1 MGATDQKWDQWSV
14 ETTFSAGR
22 RARRRS
28 LICARA
34 NFDFQLIGEIAAV
47 LINCV
52 AYQNGRK
59 LADIPVG
66 EIHLFVN
73 EPDCFVWVALAN
85 PEPAELEAMQKEFG
99 LHELAVEDAQHGH
112 QRPKIEE
119 YGQSLFVVLQMIE
132 PSGDELNVGEVEI
145 FVGKNYV
152 LSVRSRAQRGFTD
165 VRHRCESE
173 PELLRHGPGYVL
185 YALMDAVVDRYFPIL
200 DALETQLEDVEER
213 IFANQAVRANI
224 EALYGLKQKLMIL
237 KHAAEPLLEATS
249 KLFGGRVPA
258 ICAGLQDYFRDVYDH
273 LLRLNQSIDSMRD
286 MLTTAITV
294 NLSLITLQ
302 ESEVT
307 KRLAAYAALVAVP
320 TMIVGVY
327 GMNFDHMPE
336 LRWEYGYFAV
346 MGVMALID
354 GYLFYRFRKAK
365 WL

>member
-1 MGATDQKWDQWSV
+1 M
-14 ETTFSAGR
+14 
-22 RARRRS
+22 
-28 LICARA
+28 
-34 NFDFQLIGEIAAV
+34 

-59 LADIPVG
+59 LADIQVG
-66 EIHLFVN
+66 EIHLYIH
-73 EPDCFVWVALAN
+73 EPDCFVWVALAD
-85 PEPAELEAMQKEFG
+85 PEPAELASMQREFD
-99 LHELAVEDAQHGH
+99 LHELAVEDARVGH

-119 YGQSLFVVLQMIE
+119 YGDSLFVVLQMIE
-132 PSGDELNVGEVEI
+132 PLDGDLNIGEVDI

-152 LSVRSRAQRGFTD
+152 LSVRSRAERGFTD
-165 VRHRCESE
+165 VRQRCERE

-200 DALETQLEDVEER
+200 DSLETQLEGVEER
-213 IFANQAVRANI
+213 IFANQAAKANI
-224 EALYGLKQKLMIL
+224 EALYGLKQKLMTL

-249 KLFGGRVPA
+249 KLFGGRVPQH
-258 ICAGLQDYFRDVYDH
+258 CAGLHDYFRDVYDH

-286 MLTTAITV
+286 MVTTAISV

-327 GMNFDHMPE
+327 GMNFDYMPE
-336 LRWEYGYFAV
+336 LRSPYGYPV
-346 MGVMALID
+346 TLGVMAALD
-354 GYLFYRFRKAK
+354 AYLFYRFRKAK